1 MILIDA
7 NILLYAYDSSA
18 QNHRPARAWFEQV
31 MSKPEPVGLS
41 WITILA
47 FLRLSTDRRVF
58 LRPLSI
64 NESLKT
70 VSEWLS
76 LPTVHILSPT
86 DRHFEILTSLLA
98 AGQASGPLV
107 MDGHLAALAIE
118 HGAVVQT
125 TDRDFTRFPGLRFAN
140 PLERAEQAEK

>member
-7 NILLYAYDSSA
+7 NLLLYAYDTSA
-18 QNHRPARAWFEQV
+18 ESHRRAKEWLGQA
-31 MSKPEPVGLS
+31 MSKPEPISLS

-47 FLRLSTDRRVF
+47 FLRISTDRRIF

-64 NESLKT
+64 KESLNI

-76 LPTVHILSPT
+76 SSTVHILSPT
-86 DRHFEILTSLLA
+86 DRHFEILKSLLS
-98 AGQASGPLV
+98 AGQAVGPLV

-118 HGAVVQT
+118 HGAVLQT
-125 TDRDFTRFPGLRFAN
+125 TDRDFARFQGLRFAN
-140 PLERAEQAEK
+140 PLDETDD

>member
-7 NILLYAYDSSA
+7 NILLYAYDTSA
-18 QNHRPARAWFEQV
+18 ETHGPARAWLEEA

-47 FLRLSTDRRVF
+47 FLRISTDRRIF

-64 NESLKT
+64 NESLNT

-76 LPTVHILSPT
+76 SSTVHILSPT
-86 DRHFEILTSLLA
+86 DKHFEILTSLLS
-98 AGQASGPLV
+98 AGQATGPLV

-118 HGAVVQT
+118 HGAVLQT
-125 TDRDFTRFPGLRFAN
+125 TDRDFTRFPGLRFVN
-140 PLERAEQAEK
+140 PLSTAERRKG